1 MGNKG
6 PIRSKQSAHGGAR
19 VGVSGAGVSCA
30 TKGEAFQRT
39 IINIIIL
46 IVIMSNT
53 SIGSP
58 IIISIC
64 LTIMISIIAIRS
76 VMPTQMSFFVACK
89 SDTKVVRSPSVR
101 ASREAC
107 TTEPGEEPEMRMDFA
122 VPTQFYL

>member
-19 VGVSGAGVSCA
+19 VGVSGAGVSAA

-58 IIISIC
+58 IILPDCFI
-64 LTIMISIIAIRS
+64 
-76 VMPTQMSFFVACK
+76 PTFQPFRLKLRDLLRLSHRCH
-89 SDTKVVRSPSVR
+89 
-101 ASREAC
+101 
-107 TTEPGEEPEMRMDFA
+107 EEDP
-122 VPTQFYL
+122 

>member
-39 IINIIIL
+39 IISIIIL

-58 IIISIC
+58 IIISIS
-64 LTIMISIIAIRS
+64 LTIIISIIVISITSILTIIMITNIMANRHHGCKCS
-76 VMPTQMSFFVACK
+76 VCTRCA
-89 SDTKVVRSPSVR
+89 SVER
-101 ASREAC
+101 RC
-107 TTEPGEEPEMRMDFA
+107 VGGMM
-122 VPTQFYL
+122 